1 MQPAQPDVLGI
12 PCLPP
17 GQSHHT
23 GYPASAGRWG
33 RGGYWYNELLTH
45 THTWGLQTSHP
56 RTFRSRP
63 GNRSKIEGGSAYS
76 QARQAH
82 TAGLTSAPVVCC
94 SQPHDWL
101 LFHVLTPSS
110 TFKASDC
117 CCVRFNTKYAYTPE
131 IHRYSLHYCL
141 SCHIKIISSQ

>member
-110 TFKASDC
+110 TFKSQWLLLC
-117 CCVRFNTKYAYTPE
+117 TFQYKICIYTWN
-131 IHRYSLHYCL
+131 
-141 SCHIKIISSQ
+141 SQVFPTLLLVMSH